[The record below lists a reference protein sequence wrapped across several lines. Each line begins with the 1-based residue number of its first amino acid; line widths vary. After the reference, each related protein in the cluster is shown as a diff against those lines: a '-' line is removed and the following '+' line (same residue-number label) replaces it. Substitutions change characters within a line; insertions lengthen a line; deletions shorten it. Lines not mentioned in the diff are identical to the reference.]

1 MHQGKVLCILLC
13 GVLIASLVL
22 AVGRAS
28 AQPVSIDAKTL
39 KQLQE
44 TIEQQQLLMQKQ
56 TQELKS
62 QSEMLNSLQKQVND
76 LSNKA
81 SEAQTQAVQAKS
93 KADMAVDTAN
103 KATEAA
109 QATAQREVTSGQ
121 ERVKLAVSGQINRAV
136 NMVDDGDNTK
146 AYYVDNDASNSRIRF
161 IGTAK
166 TTDDLTI
173 GSRLEFAIAPNES
186 STVTQGNEGGDENFL
201 QDRWAEVSFDSKTY
215 GKLSLGKGDTA
226 SNNTAEVDLSRVDVV
241 DYASIADIVAGI
253 QFRTTNG
260 KQLTGI
266 KVSDAFNDQD
276 GLSRQSR
283 VRYDTPSFYGFSL
296 AGSVISNQRSDAAL
310 FWGGQGLGFKA
321 AAAAAVSN
329 PNQNNTNLRYDGSFS
344 ILHEKTGLNL
354 TLSGGIL
361 DKEAQDSATN
371 LYAKLGWIANFF
383 DFGAT
388 AFAVDYTNSQNTSG
402 EGDKG
407 YSVGAAVVQSLDKF
421 GTELY
426 FQYRLYSLDRDSDNG
441 PSVENINAGT
451 VGARVKF

>member
-1 MHQGKVLCILLC
+1 MQNGKVLTLLC
-13 GVLIASLVL
+13 GVL
-22 AVGRAS
+22 AVSFFIGLNTAS
-28 AQPVSIDAKTL
+28 AQPVNIDAKTL
-39 KQLQE
+39 KKLQE
-44 TIEQQQLLMQKQ
+44 TIEQQQLLLQKQ
-56 TQELKS
+56 SQELKS

-81 SEAQTQAVQAKS
+81 SEAQNNAVRATY
-93 KADMAVDTAN
+93 KAEDAADHAN
-103 KATEAA
+103 KAKEAA
-109 QATAQREVTSGQ
+109 LAGTQRVATSGQ
-121 ERVKLAVSGQINRAV
+121 ENVKLSISGQVNRAV

-166 TTDDLTI
+166 VTDDLTL
-173 GSRLEFAIAPNES
+173 GSRIEFAIAPNES

-201 QDRWAEVSFDSKTY
+201 QDRWAEVSFDSKSY

-226 SNNTAEVDLSRVDVV
+226 SNNTAEVDLSRVDVI
-241 DYASIADIVAGI
+241 DYASISDIVAGI

-260 KQLTGI
+260 KDLTGI
-266 KVSDAFNDQD
+266 KVSDAFDDQD

-283 VRYDTPSFYGFSL
+283 VRYDTPSLYGFSL
-296 AGSVISNQRSDAAL
+296 AGSVVSNQRADAAL

-329 PNQNNTNLRYDGSFS
+329 PNQDNTNLRYDGSFS

-354 TLSGGIL
+354 TLSAGML
-361 DKEAQDSATN
+361 DRDNQDDPTN

-383 DFGAT
+383 DFGYT
-388 AFAVDYTNSQNTSG
+388 AFGVDYTRSLNLPADND
-402 EGDKG
+402 EG
-407 YSVGAAVVQSLDKF
+407 YSVGIAVVQSLDKY

-426 FQYRLYSLDRDSDNG
+426 FQYRLFSLDRDSG
-441 PSVENINAGT
+441 PSVEDINVGT
-451 VGARVKF
+451 VGARIKF

>member
-1 MHQGKVLCILLC
+1 VLT
-13 GVLIASLVL
+13 VSLVV
-22 AVGRAS
+22 AVGTAS

-39 KQLQE
+39 QKLQE

-56 TQELKS
+56 TQELKA

-121 ERVKLAVSGQINRAV
+121 DRVKLAVSGQVNRAV

-146 AYYVDNDASNSRIRF
+146 AYYVDNDVSNTRIRF

-166 TTDDLTI
+166 MTEDLTL
-173 GSRLEFAIAPNES
+173 GSRIEFAVAPNES
-186 STVTQGNEGGDENFL
+186 STVTQGNEGGDENYF
-201 QDRWAEVSFDSKTY
+201 QARWAEVSFDSKSY

-226 SNNTAEVDLSRVDVV
+226 SNNTAQVDLSRTDVIM
-241 DYASIADIVAGI
+241 YSSISDIVAGL
-253 QFRTTNG
+253 QFRTKNG
-260 KQLTGI
+260 KELTGI
-266 KVSDAFNDQD
+266 EVSDAFNDQD

-283 VRYDTPSFYGFSL
+283 VRYDTPSLYGFSL
-296 AGSVISNQRSDAAL
+296 AGSVVSDQRSDAAL

-329 PNQNNTNLRYDGSFS
+329 PNQDNTNLRYDGSFS

-354 TLSGGIL
+354 TLSGGML

-388 AFAVDYTNSQNTSG
+388 SFGVDYTNSQNTSG

-407 YSVGAAVVQSLDKF
+407 YSVGAAAVQSLDKF

-426 FQYRLYSLDRDSDNG
+426 FQYRLFSLDRDSDNG
-441 PSVENINAGT
+441 PGVEDINAGT

>member
-1 MHQGKVLCILLC
+1 MHQRKVLCLLRC
-13 GVLIASLVL
+13 GVLTVFLVL
-22 AVGRAS
+22 TVGRAF
-28 AQPVSIDAKTL
+28 AQPVSIEAKTL
-39 KQLQE
+39 KKLQE
-44 TIEQQQLLMQKQ
+44 TIEQQQLLLQKQ

-121 ERVKLAVSGQINRAV
+121 ERVKLAVSGQVNRAV

-146 AYYVDNDASNSRIRF
+146 AYFVDNDASNSRIRF

-166 TTDDLTI
+166 MTEDLAL
-173 GSRLEFAIAPNES
+173 GSRIEFAFAPNES
-186 STVTQGNEGGDENFL
+186 STVTQGNEGGDENYI
-201 QDRWAEVSFDSKTY
+201 QGRWAEVSLDSKSY

-226 SNNTAEVDLSRVDVV
+226 SNNTSQVDLSRTDVIM
-241 DYASIADIVAGI
+241 YSSISDIVAGI
-253 QFRTTNG
+253 QFRTSNG
-260 KQLTGI
+260 KELTGI
-266 KVSDAFNDQD
+266 RVSDAFNDQD

-283 VRYDTPSFYGFSL
+283 VRYDTPSFYGFGL
-296 AGSVISNQRSDAAL
+296 AGSVVSNQREDASL

-321 AAAAAVSN
+321 AAAAAVSY
-329 PNQNNTNLRYDGSFS
+329 PNQDNTNNRYNGSFS

-354 TLSGGIL
+354 TLSAGLL
-361 DKEAQDSATN
+361 DQEHQDDPTN
-371 LYAKLGWIANFF
+371 LYGKLGWIANFF

-388 AFAVDYTNSQNTSG
+388 AFGVDYTRSSNLPAEND
-402 EGDKG
+402 EG
-407 YSVGAAVVQSLDKF
+407 YSVGASMVQSLDKF

-426 FQYRLYSLDRDSDNG
+426 IQYRFYSLDRDSG
-441 PSVENINAGT
+441 PSVENINVGT
-451 VGARVKF
+451 VGGRIKF

>member
-1 MHQGKVLCILLC
+1 MRQRTTLYLLLC
-13 GVLIASLVL
+13 GALTFSLVF
-22 AVGRAS
+22 AVKTAT
-28 AQPVSIDAKTL
+28 AQSVSIDSKTL
-39 KQLQE
+39 KKLQE
-44 TIEQQQLLMQKQ
+44 TIEQQQLLLQKQ
-56 TQELKS
+56 SQELKS

-76 LSNKA
+76 LGNKA

-103 KATEAA
+103 RATEAA

-121 ERVKLAVSGQINRAV
+121 DRVKLAVSGQVNRAV

-166 TTDDLTI
+166 MTDDLTL

-201 QDRWAEVSFDSKTY
+201 QDRWAEVSFDSKTF

-226 SNNTAEVDLSRVDVV
+226 SNNTAEVDLSRTDVI
-241 DYASIADIVAGI
+241 DYASISDIVAGLK
-253 QFRTTNG
+253 FRTKSG
-260 KQLTGI
+260 KDLTSFN
-266 KVSDAFNDQD
+266 VSDAFNDQD

-283 VRYDTPSFYGFSL
+283 VRYDTPSLYGFSL

-329 PNQNNTNLRYDGSFS
+329 PNQDNTNLRYDGSFS
-344 ILHEKTGLNL
+344 ILHEATGLNL
-354 TLSGGIL
+354 TLSAGRL
-361 DKEAQDSATN
+361 DKDNQGDPTN

-383 DFGAT
+383 DFGYT
-388 AFAVDYTNSQNTSG
+388 AFGVDYTQSSNLPDGTY
-402 EGDKG
+402 DG
-407 YSVGAAVVQSLDKF
+407 YSVGASVVQSLDNF

-426 FQYRLYSLDRDSDNG
+426 LQYRLFSLDSG
-441 PSVENINAGT
+441 PNPAVEDINAVT
-451 VGARVKF
+451 AGARVKF